1 MTDDE
6 HSDKPALNRP
16 ERRKKIRRTGKD
28 RRDHM
33 RWELDNPMRR
43 KSPGRRALD
52 HLLYVLDP
60 KR

>member
-6 HSDKPALNRP
+6 HSDKPAFNRP

-28 RRDHM
+28 RRDQV
-33 RWELDNPMRR
+33 RWELENPTRR
-43 KSPGRRALD
+43 KGLGRRALD
-52 HLLYVLDP
+52 RLINAPDP